1 MRERDSIFRPFCWP
15 VAAPALLLCL
25 VGLLFVWSTTARDGT
40 PLLGRQALFVAAGC
54 LGGLAVMKIGV
65 RRLAS
70 LTWVS
75 YLLLLGLLVAMP
87 VLASS
92 GPGLAGE
99 TDRWIN
105 LGLGFKLQPSEF
117 MKLVLV
123 FALARHLQH
132 RGVTNTWGS
141 YAFPFVITAVPWFFV
156 MRQPDLGSSL
166 VLLPVFLAMVTVSGA
181 RGRHVALLAGAALVL
196 LPVAYFVPGVL
207 RDYQKDR
214 LDAFLKPIPALMEE
228 ARELR
233 QQRDH
238 EAAQKV
244 EAAIS
249 RLRRGTGRQQFY
261 SVVAIGSGGVF
272 GAGLGEGAQNLSR
285 RVFASHADFIFAAV
299 GEEWGLLGASFT
311 VLLHAALAVG
321 ILGVAWRTREPFG
334 RLVCVGV
341 AALIGGQAL
350 MNLGIATGLLPVTG
364 LPLPLVSYGGSSI
377 VSTLLGVACVMDVAR
392 QRTTVF
398 FES

>member
-1 MRERDSIFRPFCWP
+1 VKDRDSIFHAFCWS
-15 VAAPALLLCL
+15 VAAPAVGLLLI
-25 VGLLFVWSTTARDGT
+25 GLLFVWSTTSRDGT
-40 PLLGRQALFVAAGC
+40 PLLARQALFVLAGA
-54 LGGLAVMKIGV
+54 LAGAVVMKIGV
-65 RRLAS
+65 RNLAPLS
-70 LTWVS
+70 GAF
-75 YLLLLGLLVAMP
+75 YLLVLGLLVAMP
-87 VLASS
+87 VIAHS

-99 TDRWIN
+99 TDRWIS
-105 LGLGFKLQPSEF
+105 LGFGFKLQPSEF
-117 MKLVLV
+117 MKLALV
-123 FALARHLQH
+123 FALAWHLRH

-141 YAFPFVITAVPWFFV
+141 YAFPFLITAVPWFFV

-181 RGRHVALLAGAALVL
+181 RGRHVALLATSAAVL

-207 RDYQKDR
+207 REYQRER

-233 QQRDH
+233 QQKDH
-238 EAAQKV
+238 EAAQEV
-244 EAAIS
+244 EATIS

-261 SVVAIGSGGVF
+261 SVVAIGSGGVI
-272 GAGLGEGAQNLSR
+272 GQGLGDGAQNLSR

-299 GEEWGLLGASFT
+299 GEEWGLFGTSLT
-311 VLLHAALAVG
+311 VFLYVALVG
-321 ILGVAWRTREPFG
+321 GVLAVAWRTREPFG
-334 RLVCVGV
+334 RLLCVGV
-341 AALIGGQAL
+341 AALIGSQAL
-350 MNLGIATGLLPVTG
+350 MNLGIATGMLPVTG

-377 VSTLLGVACVMDVAR
+377 VSTLVGLACVMDVAR